1 MSSNYKPSSKYGALF
16 FNAVHTS
23 VLPALRQETMEIA
36 EKIRKDVIRRI
47 RRQVGLQGAPLSVKY
62 LRRKISYGL
71 DFRTLIATEQYVR
84 SIIVEE
90 TEYGARVGVQNIDH
104 EGEPLSKT
112 RVPMYKLAEWLEYGT
127 TRPKIGRGGPA
138 AGEPWYMPPRPHW
151 RPAQAKFARELGQTR
166 KKLTESMERALVGAL
181 LGELDEEEFTSSIPN
196 ARRFVH
202 KNLSTFKG
210 RKDMAPENA
219 ASSYMNK
226 YKSYISEGG
235 SGDEEQI

>member
-23 VLPALRQETMEIA
+23 VLPALRQETLEIA
-36 EKIRKDVIRRI
+36 ENIRKDVIRRI
-47 RRQVGLQGAPLSVKY
+47 RRQVGFQNVPLTVKY

-71 DFRTLIATEQYVR
+71 DYRTLIATEQYIR

-104 EGEPLSKT
+104 EGEPLSKS
-112 RVPMYKLAEWLEYGT
+112 RVPMHKLAEFLEYGT

-138 AGEPWYMPPRPHW
+138 AGEQWYMPPRPHW

-181 LGELDEEEFTSSIPN
+181 LGELDDEDMTAPEKN
-196 ARRFVH
+196 RFIH
-202 KNLSTFKG
+202 KKLSTFKG
-210 RKDMAPENA
+210 RKDMSPENVQ
-219 ASSYMNK
+219 STTMNK